1 MESNDLD
8 DMESSLKVHEQ
19 RMNKQIG
26 AQQAL
31 QAATNNSSASRG
43 QGRGRRRGRG
53 RGNGDRGAS
62 QNKQEENYA
71 TDFNGKGKGTHD
83 HKSRSVDKSNIECFR
98 CHRYGH
104 FVLNVVQ
111 T

>member
-8 DMESSLKVHEQ
+8 DIESSLKVHGQ

-26 AQQAL
+26 AL

-43 QGRGRRRGRG
+43 QGRGRRRGRGRG

-71 TDFNGKGKGTHD
+71 TDFNGKGKGTLIT
-83 HKSRSVDKSNIECFR
+83 SLE
-98 CHRYGH
+98 
-104 FVLNVVQ
+104 Q
-111 T
+111 